1 MFNLPKEVKIII
13 QLLKMAGK
21 SRKKNLFLSYIN
33 ILFIALC
40 GMKDNVKKL
49 NSKRFLGLTA
59 TQIIIVL
66 AILVI
71 LFFFSDNS
79 IQNRL
84 RLESQIK
91 DLETQIEFYKN
102 QSEVDRAK
110 LEELQSSD
118 ENLEKFA
125 RENYFMKK
133 EDEEIFVI
141 D

>member
-1 MFNLPKEVKIII
+1 
-13 QLLKMAGK
+13 
-21 SRKKNLFLSYIN
+21 
-33 ILFIALC
+33 
-40 GMKDNVKKL
+40 MKDNVKKL

-91 DLETQIEFYKN
+91 DLETQLEFYKN
-102 QSEVDRAK
+102 QAEVERAK
-110 LEELQSSD
+110 LG
-118 ENLEKFA
+118 
-125 RENYFMKK
+125 
-133 EDEEIFVI
+133 
-141 D
+141 